1 MARSKYKEAKDLII
15 LHIVFTLAVVLLLLW
30 LILLLPRR
38 NFPGWEELSSWRY
51 AHRGLHDL
59 EKGRPENSMAA
70 FRAAIDAGFGA
81 ELDVH
86 LLADGSLAVV
96 HDSDLSRVTGQ
107 KVLVEELTAADLSR
121 FPLQGTEER
130 IPLFGEVLALFEDKA
145 PLVIELKVAG
155 GNTAALTDKVMEA
168 LRDYRGLYCIESF
181 QPSVLLHLKK
191 HYPKAIRGQLAENFL
206 KHSEVGLPPKP
217 VAWAG
222 AKLLSTVV
230 TRPDFIAYRWEDR
243 SCRSLRLMRRL
254 YGVHE
259 VSWTVRDRETMD
271 LLEADGCVPIF
282 ENFVP
287 QGKTDRA
294 RMPAERTN

>member
-1 MARSKYKEAKDLII
+1 MI
-15 LHIVFTLAVVLLLLW
+15 LLLW
-30 LILLLPRR
+30 LVLLLPRR
-38 NFPGWEELSSWRY
+38 RFPGWEALSSWRY

-59 EKGRPENSMAA
+59 AEGRPENSMAA

-86 LLADGSLAVV
+86 LLADGALAVV

-107 KVLVEELTAADLSR
+107 KAEIEDLTAEDLSR

-130 IPLFGEVLALFEDKA
+130 IPLFEDVLALFEDRA
-145 PLVIELKVAG
+145 PLVIELKVAR
-155 GNTAALTDKVMEA
+155 GNTAALTDRVMEA
-168 LRDYRGLYCIESF
+168 LGDYRGLYCIESF

-191 HYPKAIRGQLAENFL
+191 HYPQVIRGQLSENFL
-206 KHSEVGLPPKP
+206 QHSEVGLPPKP

-243 SCRSLRLMRRL
+243 ACRSLRLMRRL

-259 VSWTVRDRETMD
+259 VSWTVRDKHTLEA
-271 LLEADGCVPIF
+271 LEADGCVPIF
-282 ENFVP
+282 EGFVP
-287 QGKTDRA
+287 EGKFDRA
-294 RMPAERTN
+294 AEPAERTN